1 MRMTSFEKMLVC
13 IDYYCEEQNTLC
25 NLVFYHL
32 QDFHL
37 ELQTKL
43 FILLFLFLYDVSYRP
58 SFQMRL
64 NFR

>member
-1 MRMTSFEKMLVC
+1 MRTTSFEKMLVF
-13 IDYYCEEQNTLC
+13 IDLCEEQNALC
-25 NLVFYHL
+25 CVMFHYL

-43 FILLFLFLYDVSYRP
+43 FILLFLFLYDVSYHS
-58 SFQMRL
+58 SFPVRL